1 MKLTQAKKSR
11 LAFSSYIEQGAV
23 VPAPRNEKSFKCA
36 LQSTKSATIILLFG
50 TINSLPDL
58 LKRASD
64 HHKKLFVHFDLLDG
78 IGKDKEGLK
87 LLKTIGVQGIIT
99 TKPTIVRYALDE
111 EIDVIQRLFLVDSE
125 SIKTGIQFLKK
136 HKPLA
141 LEILPASIPRHAIEQ
156 LKSEI
161 RVPILGGGLVCTP
174 EDVQAGLE
182 KGLYALS
189 TSEESLW

>member
-1 MKLTQAKKSR
+1 MKKSR
-11 LAFSSYIEQGAV
+11 LALSNYIEQGVV

-36 LQSTKSATIILLFG
+36 LQSTKSSTIILLFG
-50 TINSLPDL
+50 TINSLPEL
-58 LKRASD
+58 LKRAKD
-64 HHKKLFVHFDLLDG
+64 HQKKLLVHFDLLDG

-99 TKPTIVRYALDE
+99 TKPTIVRYALEE

-141 LEILPASIPRHAIEQ
+141 LEILPASIPKHAIEQ
-156 LKSEI
+156 LKTEI
-161 RVPILGGGLVCTP
+161 RVPILGGGLVCTT
-174 EDVQAGLE
+174 EDVLSGLE
-182 KGLYALS
+182 KGLYAVS